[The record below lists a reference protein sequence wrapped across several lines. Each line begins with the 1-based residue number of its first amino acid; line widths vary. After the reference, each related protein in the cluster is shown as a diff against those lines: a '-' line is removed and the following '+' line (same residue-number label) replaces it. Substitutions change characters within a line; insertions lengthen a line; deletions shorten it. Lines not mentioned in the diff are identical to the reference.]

1 MTLAPAAFQK
11 IAMNL
16 AEVFSHKLDRFLN
29 AGPEP
34 GRFGPLVYVQ
44 AEPSQFLLAA
54 RNLSG
59 AAVPLVRWHDLF
71 ARDALARAMRP
82 RGYSDA
88 DLDAI
93 VVILSRLALLFDVD
107 RRQRT
112 NKDYFVFFYV
122 LQLLALKQRLIERG
136 DDVRSKALY
145 FLLFELSIDHDVR
158 ARLRLSGNRMMFAID
173 ELVEV
178 DFLQVIDEV
187 YGSLAIGRGNEPAL
201 LACLHEFHRAVAAFL
216 TVPGDDE
223 LRLNFDDRHADLID
237 SDRFL
242 EALERDPGRVFEA
255 LGAAV
260 DRRQSNDR
268 LFVSN
273 MILMNYSFHV
283 LKDRPGDVLNLRRY
297 LGNDALFGQ
306 VLRALIHRRM
316 FVDKA
321 QFAGMDTGQ
330 DLSDVVVDSGVFYN
344 ITHSQPIV

>member
-1 MTLAPAAFQK
+1 MTVVPAAFQK
-11 IAMNL
+11 ITMNL
-16 AEVFSHKLDRFLN
+16 AEVFSYKLSSFLN

-34 GRFGPLVYVQ
+34 DRFGPLVYAQ

-54 RNLSG
+54 GNVND

-71 ARDALARAMRP
+71 AMDGLARAMRKH
-82 RGYSDA
+82 GYSEA
-88 DLDAI
+88 DLDAV
-93 VVILSRLALLFDVD
+93 VVILSRFALLFEVD

-122 LQLLALKQRLIERG
+122 LQLLALKRRPVERG
-136 DDVRSKALY
+136 DDIRNKMLY
-145 FLLFELSIDHDVR
+145 FLLFELSIDHDAR
-158 ARLRLSGNRMMFAID
+158 ARLRLSGNRMMFAVD

-187 YGSLAIGRGNEPAL
+187 YGSPDIERGEEHAL
-201 LACLHEFHRAVAAFL
+201 ISCMHGFHRAVVTFLAA
-216 TVPGDDE
+216 PGDAE
-223 LRLNFDDRHADLID
+223 LRLNFDDRNADLIE

-242 EALERDPGRVFEA
+242 DALTRDPGRVFEA
-255 LGAAV
+255 LAGAV
-260 DRRQSNDR
+260 DRHQSSDR

-283 LKDRPGDVLNLRRY
+283 LKDRPGDVLNLRRH
-297 LGNDALFGQ
+297 LGNDALFGE

-321 QFAGMDTGQ
+321 RFAAMDTGQ
-330 DLSDVVVDSGVFYN
+330 DLSDVVVDSGLFYN
-344 ITHSQPIV
+344 ITHSELIV